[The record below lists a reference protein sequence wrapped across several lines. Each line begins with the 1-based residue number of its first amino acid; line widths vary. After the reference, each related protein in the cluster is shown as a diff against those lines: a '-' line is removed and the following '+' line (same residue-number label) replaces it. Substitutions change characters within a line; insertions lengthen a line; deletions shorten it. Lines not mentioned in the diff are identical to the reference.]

1 MKILSVINYKGGV
14 GKSTLSANLGA
25 YAASKGYRVLL
36 LDLDPQKNLTYSFM
50 TASEWKE
57 KYSKAG
63 TIKNFFLQVLNDN
76 QELPSLRPLIIRKV
90 IGTATVD
97 ILSSHDDL
105 GEIDT
110 RLSNSLAV
118 LDDFSLASKYV
129 NTISCLY
136 RALSE
141 LDSEY
146 EIAIIDYPVNFNL
159 MVKSALY
166 ASDYYVVPTRLDEKS
181 TGGIAQL
188 EAYIEK
194 FCDEF
199 ASYMLRLKTSEFKP
213 LSLRMLGVVPM
224 MVKVAKGTQLIAD
237 ELEYLNKIE
246 EKYQVFQ
253 FVRDNP
259 GIFGTAMRDRNGNV
273 VPPVLAHVKAACAHI
288 KGELK
293 VLCEQIIEAVIK

>member
-1 MKILSVINYKGGV
+1 MKTLSVINYKGGV

-36 LDLDPQKNLTYSFM
+36 IDLDPQKNLTYSFM

-57 KYSKAG
+57 KYSKNG
-63 TIKNFFLQVLNDN
+63 TIKNFFIQVLNN

-110 RLSNSLAV
+110 KLSNSMAG
-118 LDDFSLASKYV
+118 LDPLSLASKYV

-146 EIAIIDYPVNFNL
+146 ELVIIDYPVNFNL

-199 ASYMLRLKTSEFKP
+199 AAYMLKLRTNEFKP
-213 LSLRMLGVVPM
+213 LSLRMLGVIPM
-224 MVKVAKGTQLIAD
+224 MVKVAKGTTLIAD
-237 ELEYLNKIE
+237 ELEYRNKIE
-246 EKYQVFQ
+246 EKYHVFQ

-259 GIFGTAMRDRNGNV
+259 GVVGTALRDRNGNV
-273 VPPVLAHVKAACAHI
+273 VPPVLAHLKAAYAHI

-293 VLCEQIIEAVIK
+293 ILCEEIIEAISC